1 MDDRST
7 AWLRVGRA
15 AVPDSVKQ
23 AVLSIFPDPIDA
35 LMADLS
41 AVGSNRQSTVR
52 RQTLDSFVRHDQV
65 RQDIEWLAAPGR
77 SVLGLSDPR
86 FSRLLREIPNP
97 PAIIYCEGELAL
109 LDRPAIAVVGSR
121 NPTPVGCESAMRFAD
136 AIGNQKV
143 TVVSGLALGI
153 DSVAHRGALDTAGST
168 IAVCATGL
176 DTVYP
181 RCHRNL
187 AGEIRNAG
195 LMLSEFPPGT
205 GVRRHHFPQR
215 NRLIS
220 GLSLGTLIVEAG
232 LGSGS
237 LITAGFAADQGR
249 EVFALPGS
257 VNSPLSR
264 GPHQLIR
271 DGACLVETPNQI
283 LESLSLVEVE
293 KIARETEVEE
303 PVKVAGILGFVDFA
317 PTPINDIAQRSGLTI
332 AKISAMLIRMEM
344 QGLVKTC
351 AGGYIRLR

>member
-35 LMADLS
+35 LTADLS

-52 RQTLDSFVRHDQV
+52 RQTLDNFVRHDQV

-136 AIGNQKV
+136 AIGNHKV

>member
-1 MDDRST
+1 M
-7 AWLRVGRA
+7 
-15 AVPDSVKQ
+15 
-23 AVLSIFPDPIDA
+23 
-35 LMADLS
+35 
-41 AVGSNRQSTVR
+41 GSNRQSMAPQ
-52 RQTLDSFVRHDQV
+52 QTLDSFVGHDEM
-65 RQDIEWLAAPGR
+65 RRDIEWLSAPGR
-77 SVLGLSDPR
+77 SVLGFSDPR

-97 PAIIYCEGELAL
+97 PTVIYCEGELAL
-109 LDRPAIAVVGSR
+109 LGQPAIAVVGSR
-121 NPTPVGCESAMRFAD
+121 NPTPVGCESAMHFAG
-136 AIGNQKV
+136 AIGDHRV

-153 DSVAHRGALDTAGST
+153 DGVAHRGALDTAGST

-176 DTVYP
+176 DMVYP
-181 RCHRNL
+181 HCCRTL
-187 AGEIRNAG
+187 AREIKESG

-237 LITAGFAADQGR
+237 LIRAGFSADQGR

-257 VNSPLSR
+257 VNSPLLR

-271 DGACLVETPNQI
+271 DGAFLVETPSQI
-283 LESLSLVEVE
+283 LEALCLAKVE
-293 KIARETEVEE
+293 KTGHDPQVDKPARDG
-303 PVKVAGILGFVDFA
+303 GILDFVDFA
-317 PTPINDIAQRSGLTI
+317 PTPINEIAQRSRLTI
-332 AKISAMLIRMEM
+332 AKISAMLIRVEL

>member
-35 LMADLS
+35 LTADLS
-41 AVGSNRQSTVR
+41 AVGSNRQSTAK
-52 RQTLDSFVRHDQV
+52 RQTLDSFVRQDQV
-65 RQDIEWLAAPGR
+65 RQDIEWLSAPGR

-109 LDRPAIAVVGSR
+109 LNRPAIAVVGSR

-136 AIGNQKV
+136 AIGNHKV

-195 LMLSEFPPGT
+195 LMLSEFPPGI
-205 GVRRHHFPQR
+205 GVRRHHFPRR

-264 GPHQLIR
+264 GPHQLTR
-271 DGACLVETPNQI
+271 DGAYLVETPNQI
-283 LESLSLVEVE
+283 LESLSLVEVV
-293 KIARETEVEE
+293 KIPRETEVEE
-303 PVKVAGILGFVDFA
+303 PVKVGGILGFVDFA

>member
-35 LMADLS
+35 LTADLS

>member
-1 MDDRST
+1 MDERST
-7 AWLRVGRA
+7 AWLSVGRA
-15 AVPDSVKQ
+15 AVPDAVKQ
-23 AVLSIFPDPIDA
+23 AVLSVFPDPIDA
-35 LMADLS
+35 LRADVS
-41 AVGSNRQSTVR
+41 AMSSNRQSMTSK
-52 RQTLDSFVRHDQV
+52 QTLASFVRHDEL
-65 RQDIEWLAAPGR
+65 RRDIEWLSAPGR
-77 SVLGLSDPR
+77 SVLGVSDPR

-97 PAIIYCEGELAL
+97 PTIIYCEGELGL

-121 NPTPVGCESAMRFAD
+121 NPTPVGCESAMRFAG
-136 AIGNQKV
+136 AIGDHRV

-153 DSVAHRGALDTAGST
+153 DSVAHRGALNTAGAT
-168 IAVCATGL
+168 VAVCATGL

-187 AGEIRNAG
+187 AREIKESG
-195 LMLSEFPPGT
+195 LILSEFPPGI

-232 LGSGS
+232 IGSGS

-271 DGACLVETPNQI
+271 DGACLVETPSQI
-283 LESLSLVEVE
+283 LEAVSLAKVGQIGHDDRVE
-293 KIARETEVEE
+293 KPARDG
-303 PVKVAGILGFVDFA
+303 GILGFVDFA
-317 PTPINDIAQRSGLTI
+317 PTPINEIAQRSGLTM
-332 AKISAMLIRMEM
+332 AKISAMLIRMEL

>member
-1 MDDRST
+1 M
-7 AWLRVGRA
+7 
-15 AVPDSVKQ
+15 
-23 AVLSIFPDPIDA
+23 
-35 LMADLS
+35 
-41 AVGSNRQSTVR
+41 
-52 RQTLDSFVRHDQV
+52 
-65 RQDIEWLAAPGR
+65 
-77 SVLGLSDPR
+77 
-86 FSRLLREIPNP
+86 
-97 PAIIYCEGELAL
+97 
-109 LDRPAIAVVGSR
+109 
-121 NPTPVGCESAMRFAD
+121 
-136 AIGNQKV
+136 
-143 TVVSGLALGI
+143 
-153 DSVAHRGALDTAGST
+153 
-168 IAVCATGL
+168 
-176 DTVYP
+176 VYP

-187 AGEIRNAG
+187 AREIKESG

-271 DGACLVETPNQI
+271 DGACLVETPSQI
-283 LESLSLVEVE
+283 LEALCLAKVE
-293 KIARETEVEE
+293 KTGHDPQVDKPARDG
-303 PVKVAGILGFVDFA
+303 GILDFVDFA
-317 PTPINDIAQRSGLTI
+317 PTPINEIAQRSGLTI
-332 AKISAMLIRMEM
+332 AKISAMLIRVEL

>member
-1 MDDRST
+1 M
-7 AWLRVGRA
+7 
-15 AVPDSVKQ
+15 
-23 AVLSIFPDPIDA
+23 FPDPIDA
-35 LMADLS
+35 LRVDVS
-41 AVGSNRQSTVR
+41 AMGSNRQSMAPQ
-52 RQTLDSFVRHDQV
+52 QTLDSFVRHDEM
-65 RQDIEWLAAPGR
+65 RRDIEWLSAPGR
-77 SVLGLSDPR
+77 SVLGFSDPR

-97 PAIIYCEGELAL
+97 PTVIYCEGELAL
-109 LDRPAIAVVGSR
+109 LGQPAIAVVGSR
-121 NPTPVGCESAMRFAD
+121 NPTPVGCESAMRFAG
-136 AIGNQKV
+136 AIGDHRV

-176 DTVYP
+176 DMVYP

-187 AGEIRNAG
+187 AREIKESG

-205 GVRRHHFPQR
+205 AVRRHHFPQR

-271 DGACLVETPNQI
+271 DGACLVETPSQI
-283 LESLSLVEVE
+283 LEALCLAKVE
-293 KIARETEVEE
+293 KTGHDPQVDKPARDG
-303 PVKVAGILGFVDFA
+303 GILDFVDFA
-317 PTPINDIAQRSGLTI
+317 PTPINEIAQRSGLTI
-332 AKISAMLIRMEM
+332 AKISAMLIRVEL